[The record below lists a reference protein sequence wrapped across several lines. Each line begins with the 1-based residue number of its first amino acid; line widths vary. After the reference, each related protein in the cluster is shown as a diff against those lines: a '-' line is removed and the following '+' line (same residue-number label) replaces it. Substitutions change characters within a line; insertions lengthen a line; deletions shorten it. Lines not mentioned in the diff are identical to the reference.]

1 MKIPAP
7 LLLAAALFGA
17 AAGFLAYRYYPR
29 PAPLLAAL
37 PASALPAAPDA
48 AALAAAPPAA
58 APPAPADADA
68 EQPGKIPLEV
78 PDLRLADLAGK
89 IHALRDGS
97 SRPHLYNFW
106 ATWCE
111 PCRREIPLLNA
122 LQPRYHGHRLQI
134 VGIAIDFRDA
144 VRQFLK
150 STPLDYAL
158 LVGEDDGYEAA
169 QKFGMGMALP
179 FSVFADAQG
188 RIIAVKVGELH
199 REEADAILGQM
210 HSLQAGKTTLAE
222 ARAAIDAA
230 LRQYSIARAKQSQ
243 ES

>member
-1 MKIPAP
+1 MKTPAP
-7 LLLAAALFGA
+7 LLLAAALIGV

-29 PAPLLAAL
+29 HAQAVASLAATSL
-37 PASALPAAPDA
+37 PTAPT
-48 AALAAAPPAA
+48 AAAPLPAEAPSPAA
-58 APPAPADADA
+58 A
-68 EQPGKIPLEV
+68 ELPGKIPPEV
-78 PDLRLADLAGK
+78 PDLKLADLAGK
-89 IHALRDGS
+89 VHALRDGS

-122 LQPRYHGHRLQI
+122 LQRRYQGDHLQV

-150 STPLDYAL
+150 VTPLDYAL
-158 LVGEDDGYEAA
+158 LVGEEDGYEAA

-179 FSVFADAQG
+179 FSVFADSQG

-210 HSLQAGKTTLAE
+210 RSLQEGKTTLPE
-222 ARAAIDAA
+222 ARAAIEVA

-243 ES
+243 NS

>member
-1 MKIPAP
+1 VKLPNAP
-7 LLLAAALFGA
+7 LYVAAALIGA
-17 AAGFLAYRYYPR
+17 AAGFLAYRHYPR
-29 PAPLLAAL
+29 PAPALATAPAL
-37 PASALPAAPDA
+37 TALPAAPAPA
-48 AALAAAPPAA
+48 APAA
-58 APPAPADADA
+58 APPAPAAA
-68 EQPGKIPLEV
+68 ELPGKIPLDV

-97 SRPHLYNFW
+97 AQPHLYNFW

-122 LQPRYHGHRLQI
+122 LQRRYRGDHLQV

-144 VRQFLK
+144 VRKFIR
-150 STPLDYAL
+150 TVPLDYAL
-158 LVGEDDGYEAA
+158 LVGEEDGYEAA

-179 FSVFADAQG
+179 FSVFADGQG

-199 REEADAILGQM
+199 REEADAVMAQM
-210 HSLQAGKTTLAE
+210 RSLRAGKTTVPE

-230 LRQYSIARAKQSQ
+230 LKQYSVARAKQSQ
-243 ES
+243 AT